1 MYLLLV
7 FSSSATVYDE
17 ANLSPLNEDM
27 PTGMPNNNYGYT
39 KLIVEQMLQKLA
51 QADNTMVDCFTSLF

>member
-1 MYLLLV
+1 M
-7 FSSSATVYDE
+7 TKPI
-17 ANLSPLNEDM
+17 SPLNEDM

-51 QADNTMVDCFTSLF
+51 QADALVDCFTSLF